1 MYSDRELLEMLEKM
15 EGKYA
20 LSYDDNL
27 LLEALR
33 KTDVKECPICCSE
46 VKHSVRSICA
56 GHGEF
61 PRYLSIKCT
70 GCGLDYEGCVD
81 YGNTLESVFK
91 GFMRK
96 AEHILKSVDS
106 YYKRKE
112 NKHND

>member
-1 MYSDRELLEMLEKM
+1 MFTDQEVLEILENCVK
-15 EGKYA
+15 ERGERS
-20 LSYDDNL
+20 LTYDDKRL
-27 LLEALR
+27 LDALR
-33 KTDVKECPICCSE
+33 TTDIKSCPICHSP

-70 GCGLDYEGCVD
+70 GCGLDYEGCID

-96 AEHILKSVDS
+96 AEHILKAVDS
-106 YYKRKE
+106 SYKRKE
-112 NKHND
+112 G